1 MDITR
6 NSEIDERVIWV
17 LINIWVKGRIN
28 PSKFSEDQSK
38 EYLRAVAK
46 FGSLR
51 ILAHFARKTSE
62 TDTLQ
67 FLKFKQRY
75 VKMEGK
81 MNSF

>member
-1 MDITR
+1 MRT
-6 NSEIDERVIWV
+6 NQKSNYGLLQNLEV
-17 LINIWVKGRIN
+17 LGFWLKARPISIGRA
-28 PSKFSEDQSK
+28 Q
-38 EYLRAVAK
+38 
-46 FGSLR
+46 
-51 ILAHFARKTSE
+51 ARKTSE